1 MMRITR
7 VEAYPVRMPMRRF
20 GDAYSDYQ
28 TCQFALVE
36 IETDEGV
43 VGYGE
48 APCTVTVGFYG
59 ETLETV
65 VASIRNHIGP
75 RLVGEDPL
83 NLRRIV
89 SIMNIVHG
97 GAVLAKTAIDSAV
110 YDAVGKSLHIASH
123 ALLGGMQ
130 REYVKAASEI
140 AIVKPEEMVQ
150 EAARLVELGFTV
162 IKIKAGRDVE
172 EEIRG
177 IRAVRDAIGPKI
189 ELRVDPN
196 AGWSRLDTLKAIRSF
211 ARDEIS
217 YVEQPLPSWDLEG
230 LAWLR
235 KSTGVPIM
243 VDESVWT
250 PHDVIKIAESEA
262 ADLINIKITKAG
274 GLKNSLDIY
283 TIAEAFGLPCV
294 VGTELESC
302 VAVGAKLQLAASLG
316 KLPFACE
323 FTELAFQTMA
333 VMESLKLE
341 DGCLKVPS
349 GHGLGLTPDMQLIE
363 KNRVSI

>member
-1 MMRITR
+1 MRITK
-7 VEAYPVRMPMRRF
+7 VELYPVRMPMRAF
-20 GDAYSDYQ
+20 TDAYSDYP
-28 TCQFALVE
+28 TCQFVLVK

-65 VASIRNHIGP
+65 VASIRNQIGP

-83 NLRRIV
+83 NLGRIV
-89 SIMNIVHG
+89 SIMDIVHG
-97 GAVLAKTAIDSAV
+97 RAVLAKTAIDLALHDV
-110 YDAVGKSLHIASH
+110 VGKSLHIPSYV
-123 ALLGGMQ
+123 LLGGMQ
-130 REYVKAASEI
+130 REHVKAACEI
-140 AIVKPEEMVQ
+140 AIVKPEEMVK
-150 EAARLVELGFTV
+150 EARRLIELGFTV
-162 IKIKAGRDVE
+162 IKIKAGKDVE

-177 IRAVRDAIGPKI
+177 IRAVRDAIGSKI

-196 AGWSRLDTLKAIRSF
+196 AGWSRLDTLKAMRSF

-217 YVEQPLPSWDLEG
+217 YVEQPLPGWDLEG

-235 KSTGVPIM
+235 RSTGIPIM

-250 PHDVIKIAESEA
+250 PHDVVKIAESEA

-283 TIAEAFGLPCV
+283 TTAEAFGLPCV

-302 VAVGAKLQLAASLG
+302 VAVGGKLQLAASLG

-333 VMESLKLE
+333 VMESLELR
-341 DGCLKVPS
+341 DGCLSVSSSP
-349 GHGLGLTPDMQLIE
+349 GLGLTPDMQIIQ
-363 KNRVSI
+363 KNQVSI